1 MAIIFGTYQGQP
13 VMLDSE
19 HTVIISG
26 APEAIWRAI
35 RANYREGERIDTQIV
50 ADMTFLHRTTV
61 VRNLKLLARYGLV
74 RAELKRPGGAY
85 RCWLVAAKHPSK
97 ITPLVTSQQTSKLH
111 KSHNS

>member
-1 MAIIFGTYQGQP
+1 MPIIFGNFQGQL
-13 VMLDSE
+13 VTLDSE

-35 RANYREGERIDTQIV
+35 RDNYREGERIDTQIV

-61 VRNLKLLARYGLV
+61 LRNLKHLARYGLV

-85 RCWLVAAKHPSK
+85 RCWLVVAKHPSK
-97 ITPLVTSQQTSKLH
+97 ITSQASSKVA
-111 KSHNS
+111 